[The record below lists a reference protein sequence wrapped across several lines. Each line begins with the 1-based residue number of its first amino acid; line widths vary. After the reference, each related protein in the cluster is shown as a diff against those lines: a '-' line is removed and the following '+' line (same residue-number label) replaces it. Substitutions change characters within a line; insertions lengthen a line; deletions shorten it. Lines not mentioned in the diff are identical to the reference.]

1 MKFNENLSKG
11 SDSDMEPTKKFNLL
25 TDVRVTIVA
34 KNDYRDRSESVQ
46 QYGRSRVLVLM
57 PGFTLYQ

>member
-25 TDVRVTIVA
+25 TDVRG
-34 KNDYRDRSESVQ
+34 DYCDRSESVQ

>member
-25 TDVRVTIVA
+25 TDVRG
-34 KNDYRDRSESVQ
+34 DYCGQ
-46 QYGRSRVLVLM
+46 KCLL
-57 PGFTLYQ
+57 